1 MGELRERPPQLKAA
15 VATGSLFEA
24 WEALRRYLESRSS
37 ALTDEV
43 RHYPTPIARCDE
55 QLSKLLEQR
64 AHALSQLRRMAEQ
77 DSDDRANRE
86 RPSLLFL
93 QKFVDS
99 CDPSDDENEMN
110 IVSGLRAAL
119 SAFSGHT

>member
-1 MGELRERPPQLKAA
+1 MGHLRERPPQLKAI
-15 VATGSLFEA
+15 VVTDSLLEA
-24 WEALRRYLESRSS
+24 WEALRHYLETRSD
-37 ALTDEV
+37 ALTEEV

-64 AHALSQLRRMAEQ
+64 THALSQLRRMAEQ
-77 DSDDRANRE
+77 DSEDRANRE

-93 QKFVDS
+93 QRFIDS
-99 CDPSDDENEMN
+99 YDPSDDENEMK

-119 SAFSGHT
+119 STLSGRT

>member
-1 MGELRERPPQLKAA
+1 MGQLRERPPQPKA
-15 VATGSLFEA
+15 VVVTVSLFEA

-37 ALTDEV
+37 ALTEEV

-64 AHALSQLRRMAEQ
+64 AHTLSQLRRMAEQ
-77 DSDDRANRE
+77 DSEDRANHE
-86 RPSLLFL
+86 RTSLPFL
-93 QKFVDS
+93 QKFIDS
-99 CDPSDDENEMN
+99 YEPSDDENEMN

-119 SAFSGHT
+119 STFSGRT